1 MKNTLGKY
9 TVSFGLALS
18 ITSLFSAIL
27 VVAKELSDKTLLPL
41 MKAATGHHWVTHSV
55 IDVILFLALGFLLTK
70 VQISPE
76 LLPRIIV
83 AAIVIGGLVIAGF
96 YLFVG

>member
-1 MKNTLGKY
+1 MENPIEKY
-9 TVSFGLALS
+9 TISFGIALV
-18 ITSLFSAIL
+18 ITSLFSALL
-27 VVAKELSDKTLLPL
+27 VVVKELSDKTLLPL

-55 IDVILFLALGFLLTK
+55 VDVILFLALGFLLTK

-76 LLPRIIV
+76 RLSRMIIGAV
-83 AAIVIGGLVIAGF
+83 VTGGLVIAGF